1 MRLEGQHAAGQPAMA
16 GLGLQQRQHGLVA
29 AVDAVE
35 IADREGAG
43 RSYARV
49 SEAAENLHGEYLFDS
64 A

>member
-1 MRLEGQHAAGQPAMA
+1 MA